1 MRKIDLEVHDDFV
14 SPSYLEAIQSACD
27 PSSTPWYF
35 QGSQSLTDYDDALIE
50 DFGFSIGILPPWQP
64 NQFDDTPI
72 ATLIKPLIYRIKDMA
87 QADQLLRCRLDMTVL
102 HNNYIHPP
110 HIDIDTPHVACIVY
124 VNDSDGDTVIYDH
137 KTKWAK
143 TYPETNNLPIKE
155 RVAPRAG
162 RMVLFDGSYL
172 HTGYSPSEHQTRILI
187 NTVLS

>member
-1 MRKIDLEVHDDFV
+1 MRKIDLEKHDDFI
-14 SPSYLEAIQSACD
+14 SPSNLEAIKSAGD

-72 ATLIKPLIYRIKDMA
+72 ATLIKPLIYRLKDMA

-143 TYPETNNLPIKE
+143 TYLETTNLPIRE
-155 RVAPRAG
+155 RVAPKAG
-162 RMVLFDGSYL
+162 RMVLFDGDYL

-187 NTVLS
+187 DTVLS